1 MTAIISDIGGN
12 VETTTCLP
20 DVKKEKD
27 DIEESSQPTP
37 APDLSLVR
45 GRVLVADTDQFS
57 VMTESGQHV
66 CQSAASCLVRP
77 ENGDLVLV
85 ALPRHPK
92 ETAYLLA
99 VLERAET
106 DTVMEIDL
114 RSGARLAAKNGVEI
128 EAGTDLRLSA
138 GVQLE
143 ASAQRISIVSDVAHW
158 LTHTFSLLGKTIEAV
173 CSVWR
178 ESSKERETVSETWTQ
193 RLGDSYRHVEELD
206 ETQAGTSRTLARE
219 TALLHGRVS
228 YVQAEEFVKLD
239 GQEVHLG

>member
-1 MTAIISDIGGN
+1 M
-12 VETTTCLP
+12 ETTTGLP
-20 DVKKEKD
+20 DEKEEKTD
-27 DIEESSQPTP
+27 LYEPSQRTP

-45 GRVLVADTDQFS
+45 GRVLVAGTDQIT
-57 VMTESGQHV
+57 VMTELGPHI
-66 CQSAASCLVRP
+66 CQPAASCLVRP
-77 ENGDLVLV
+77 ENEDLVLV
-85 ALPRHPK
+85 ALPRHPE
-92 ETAYLLA
+92 ETAYILA

-106 DTVMEIDL
+106 DTAMEIDL
-114 RSGARLAAKNGVEI
+114 RSGARLATKNGVAI

-143 ASAQRISIVSDVAHW
+143 ASARKISIVSDAAHW
-158 LTHTFSLLGKTIEAV
+158 LTHTFSLLGQTVEAV